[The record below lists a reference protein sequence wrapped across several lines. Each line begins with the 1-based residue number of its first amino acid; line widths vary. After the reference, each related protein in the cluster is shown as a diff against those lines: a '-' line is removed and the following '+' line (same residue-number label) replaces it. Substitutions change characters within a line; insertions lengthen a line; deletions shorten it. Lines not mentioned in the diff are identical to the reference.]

1 MLTIIALLAGV
12 QAASVQDPIA
22 EPAVQEEITVIG
34 RKLRDWRGSLKTRN
48 GTVRCVT
55 RKSTGDR
62 EIDQIGCD
70 AMVTCFPRFE
80 GEFKAVLSTT
90 RDKAARS
97 RMNAE
102 ISQRLATCVEQRHDE
117 LVQALADQRAAQR
130 S

>member
-1 MLTIIALLAGV
+1 MLTTIALLAGV
-12 QAASVQDPIA
+12 QAAGVQAPIA

-62 EIDQIGCD
+62 EVDQIGCD

-90 RDKAARS
+90 RDKAVRN
-97 RMNAE
+97 RVNTE
-102 ISQRLATCVEQRHDE
+102 ISRRLATCVEQRHDE
-117 LVQALADQRAAQR
+117 LVETLADRRAARR